1 MNDDIV
7 GSPIYIPDTD
17 NGLRQAAKF
26 KLESSLGD
34 DELAEFVMVR
44 LMNMMNECVEVGKTP
59 LIARV
64 VENTLEIAVFFE
76 EVPEVIARDL
86 PDDVDGM
93 DIATL
98 IGAISTIA
106 NCHTDMLV
114 NQILCGFYDDP
125 WELIEQSKRE
135 VN

>member
-1 MNDDIV
+1 MN
-7 GSPIYIPDTD
+7 
-17 NGLRQAAKF
+17 
-26 KLESSLGD
+26 
-34 DELAEFVMVR
+34 
-44 LMNMMNECVEVGKTP
+44 
-59 LIARV
+59 
-64 VENTLEIAVFFE
+64 
-76 EVPEVIARDL
+76 
-86 PDDVDGM
+86 VDGM